1 MIVIGVTGMPG
12 SGKSVIAGRI
22 GETLSWPV
30 YSMGDVV
37 RREVQRR
44 GLPLTSHNIEA
55 VARKLRE
62 EMGDDAVARLLM
74 EELERD
80 PPRTP
85 GIVVDGM
92 RSLAE
97 ARALR
102 ALGPLCIVAV
112 HASPMSRFQRVI
124 RRARRGDAASW
135 DQFVERDL
143 NNLALGIGSLIAL
156 ADYMIVNE
164 QSVDQAL
171 REAQRIARMIRDG
184 EGKSCCGG
192 RY

>member
-12 SGKSVIAGRI
+12 SGKSVVARRI

-37 RREVQRR
+37 RREVERR

-62 EMGDDAVARLLM
+62 EMGEDAVARLLM
-74 EELERD
+74 EEFERD

-85 GIVVDGM
+85 GIVIDGM

-102 ALGPLCIVAV
+102 ALGPVCVVAV
-112 HASPMSRFQRVI
+112 HASPMSRFQRVL
-124 RRARRGDAASW
+124 RRGRRGDAASW
-135 DQFVERDL
+135 DQFIERDL

-164 QSVDQAL
+164 QGVDHAL

>member
-1 MIVIGVTGMPG
+1 MIGVTGMPG
-12 SGKSVIAGRI
+12 SGKSVVARRI

-37 RREVQRR
+37 RREVERR

-62 EMGDDAVARLLM
+62 EMGEDAVARLLM
-74 EELERD
+74 EEFERD

-85 GIVVDGM
+85 GIVIDGM

-102 ALGPLCIVAV
+102 ALGPVCVVAV
-112 HASPMSRFQRVI
+112 HASPMSRFQRVL
-124 RRARRGDAASW
+124 RRGRRGDAASW
-135 DQFVERDL
+135 DQFIERDL

-164 QSVDQAL
+164 QGVDHAL